1 MRLKLVQI
9 FLLFIF
15 ASSSVFA
22 QNSGDGFE
30 FYKVGRVL
38 RADKQM
44 KINAKISGS
53 IEKMKI
59 SGTMDMNEK
68 KIYDVT
74 ILEMNESTP
83 TKMEVFVNE
92 DSEKQDMKMVVAGE
106 NNNENNVKD
115 SPLKGKTILCTNV
128 NGTWEKSI
136 QGVESPSDDQLDELN
151 RFEVPVDNAIDF
163 SKVPKD
169 VKPGYVW
176 NVGKDESAELFG
188 SSEDNPFKDGTMKL
202 KLKKVVNAKDER
214 GYLWDVE
221 LATDGKNNSNENM
234 NINLTLKGSLN
245 MTNKNFTMDLKG
257 PMTIVTKQGD
267 MTMTMKGPAALVWKK
282 YQIK

>member
-9 FLLFIF
+9 FLLFIL
-15 ASSSVFA
+15 ASSTVFA

-136 QGVESPSDDQLDELN
+136 QGVESPSDEQLDELN

-221 LATDGKNNSNENM
+221 LATDGKNNTNENM